1 MSITIEYLWKDR
13 KRFLGMPLSFT
24 RYMLSE
30 DRLFLSKGFLNVQDD
45 EVLLYRVRDISTSRN
60 LLQRMLGVG
69 TVTVMSTDKTCPNLV
84 MKNIKDPVAVKE
96 MLHKHVEE
104 MKLHR
109 QVRVN
114 ELTNMDDK
122 GDGCCCHLRLQPAG
136 GGRRVLHGQPV
147 GPRVGRAL

>member
-1 MSITIEYLWKDR
+1 MKKEKIVYLWKDR

-122 GDGCCCHLRLQPAG
+122 GDGCCCHHDHSDADAE
-136 GGRRVLHGQPV
+136 
-147 GPRVGRAL
+147 ALD

>member
-1 MSITIEYLWKDR
+1 MKKEKIVYLWKDR

-30 DRLFLSKGFLNVQDD
+30 DRLFLSRGFLNVQDD

-60 LLQRMLGVG
+60 LLQRMLGLG

-122 GDGCCCHLRLQPAG
+122 GDDCCCHHD
-136 GGRRVLHGQPV
+136 HGDADAE
-147 GPRVGRAL
+147 ALD

>member
-1 MSITIEYLWKDR
+1 MKKEKIVYLWKDR

-122 GDGCCCHLRLQPAG
+122 GDGCCCHHDHEDADAE
-136 GGRRVLHGQPV
+136 
-147 GPRVGRAL
+147 ALD